1 VYRLLRKLLFLLPPE
16 GAHALGMGVLALLGR
31 WTGLCRWAQ
40 RRTLP
45 TRRGATPLDMR
56 LSSAGLEFAHPVAL
70 AAGLDKDGHAVAGLY
85 ALGFSAVEVG
95 TVTPRPQAG
104 NPPPRLFRLPEQ
116 GALINRL
123 GFNNRGADAAA
134 ASLQAA
140 QWRPGPLGIN
150 IGKNKD
156 TPLDVATEDYLV
168 CVSRL
173 APHADYVVV
182 NASSPNTPGLRQLQ
196 EPERLAALLSQVRAR
211 LQMVAPGRAL
221 FLKIAPDLSP
231 EAVDSVV
238 DVALAAGASGLIAT
252 NTTVTRPFAHPLA
265 GEQGGLSGR
274 PLRQLAIETLRRAA
288 RRADGRLALWGVGG
302 VATAEDVYERLRA
315 GASVV
320 QLYTALVYQGPGLVH
335 RLLQGLEALLRRD
348 GFVRLRDAIGA
359 DVRAP

>member
-1 VYRLLRKLLFLLPPE
+1 V
-16 GAHALGMGVLALLGR
+16 
-31 WTGLCRWAQ
+31 
-40 RRTLP
+40 
-45 TRRGATPLDMR
+45 DMR
-56 LSSAGLEFAHPVAL
+56 LTSAGLAFAHPVAL
-70 AAGLDKDGHAVAGLY
+70 AAGLDKDGHAVSGLY

-95 TVTPRPQAG
+95 TVTPRPQSG
-104 NPPPRLFRLPEQ
+104 NPPPRLFRLPEH

-123 GFNNRGADAAA
+123 GFNNGGAEAAA
-134 ASLQAA
+134 ASLRAA

-156 TPLDVATEDYLV
+156 TPLDEASEDYLL

-173 APHADYVVV
+173 APLAEYLVV

-196 EPERLAALLSQVRAR
+196 EPEHLAALLGQVRAR
-211 LQMVAPGRAL
+211 MDAVAPGRPL
-221 FLKIAPDLSP
+221 FLKIAPDLGA
-231 EAVDSVV
+231 EAVDAVV

-274 PLRQLAIETLRRAA
+274 PLRALATETLRRAA

-320 QLYTALVYQGPGLVH
+320 QLYTALVYQGPGLVR
-335 RLLQGLEALLRRD
+335 RLLEGLEALLRRD
-348 GFVRLRDAIGA
+348 GFNQLRDAIGA
-359 DVRAP
+359 DVKAR